1 VETCL
6 VQSLESAGRSSSGRA
21 VNVEMVHKKIN
32 LADDY
37 LAWEHERF
45 SIRRLPAF
53 TVSHLSSHKAVQ
65 RNTVLDT
72 RSDTTLATQSVCVRL
87 IIDT

>member
-1 VETCL
+1 MTQQSVTWMVHCV
-6 VQSLESAGRSSSGRA
+6 VQSLETVGQSSSQA
-21 VNVEMVHKKIN
+21 VGVEMVHKKIN

-53 TVSHLSSHKAVQ
+53 TLSHFSSHKTVQ
-65 RNTVLDT
+65 RNTILDT
-72 RSDTTLATQSVCVRL
+72 RCVLL
-87 IIDT
+87 I

>member
-1 VETCL
+1 MVENCV
-6 VQSLESAGRSSSGRA
+6 VQSLETAGQSSSHA
-21 VNVEMVHKKIN
+21 VNVQMVHKKIN

-53 TVSHLSSHKAVQ
+53 TVSHFNSHKAVQ

-72 RSDTTLATQSVCVRL
+72 R
-87 IIDT
+87 